1 MITPA
6 NQVPTWEFKKQKTYA
21 NRPSNLQLIV
31 HNKDQKDLAWLTS
44 LQKQISTIPMV
55 NVPQ

>member
-21 NRPSNLQLIV
+21 NHPSNLQLIE
-31 HNKDQKDLAWLTS
+31 HNKDQNDLAWLTS
-44 LQKQISTIPMV
+44 LQKQISTIPME
-55 NVPQ
+55 